1 MLNNLAFVDA
11 ADFIEWALKREVS
24 IPDNDKTSKIH
35 RETVWVVENL

>member
-1 MLNNLAFVDA
+1 MLNNLAFVDD

-24 IPDNDKTSKIH
+24 ISDNDKTSKIH